1 MYFLCVD
8 KEIREAST
16 LSDKKMSEFEVEM
29 RYLRFC
35 QLCIILCEGCY
46 TLFIMSGFSLP

>member
-1 MYFLCVD
+1 MFFKFILFCCQQKITSKSDKISCILFNALD

-29 RYLRFC
+29 R
-35 QLCIILCEGCY
+35 
-46 TLFIMSGFSLP
+46 